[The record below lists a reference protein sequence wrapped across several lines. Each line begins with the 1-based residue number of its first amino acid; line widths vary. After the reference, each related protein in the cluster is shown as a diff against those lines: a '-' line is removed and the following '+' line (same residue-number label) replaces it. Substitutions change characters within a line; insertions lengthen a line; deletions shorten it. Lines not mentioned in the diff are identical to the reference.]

1 MSEHYHRGRFRNP
14 VTTADRRFWEF
25 LRWMATRRKE
35 RWPRWV
41 EETPPGP
48 VPQADGG
55 HVAATFV
62 NHSTFLLQ
70 VGGQVI
76 LTDPMWSRRASPLS
90 WAGPRRVRRPGVAL
104 EDLPPVSVVLVS
116 HNHYDHMDLPTLR
129 HLRDR
134 FDPLFVTSLGNR
146 RYLRRRGLERVE
158 ELDWWQSLRIGAGLE
173 ATLTPAQ
180 HFSARGLFDR
190 NRTLWGGFLLAAGDP
205 VAGAPGLCRTGARVY
220 FAGDSGYGA
229 HFRAIRERAGVVDL
243 ALLPIGAYEPRWFM
257 RPAHVNPAE
266 AVQVHLDLRPRL
278 SIAMHFGT
286 FQLTDEA
293 IDEPVRALRA
303 ALAER
308 GVDEHEFRVPAFG
321 ETILLPVG

>member
-1 MSEHYHRGRFRNP
+1 MSEHFHRGRFRNSV
-14 VTTADRRFWEF
+14 VTGKQRFWGF

-41 EETPPGP
+41 EEALPGP
-48 VPQADGG
+48 PPLADAR
-55 HVAATFV
+55 HLAATFV
-62 NHSTFLLQ
+62 GHSTFLLQ
-70 VGGQVI
+70 VGGRHV
-76 LTDPMWSRRASPLS
+76 LTDPMWSRRASPVS

-129 HLRDR
+129 RLRER

-146 RYLRRRGLERVE
+146 RYLRRRGLARVE
-158 ELDWWQSLRIGAGLE
+158 ELDWWQSLRVGPGLE
-173 ATLTPAQ
+173 VTLTPAQ

-190 NRTLWGGFLLAAGDP
+190 NRTLWGGFLLEAG
-205 VAGAPGLCRTGARVY
+205 GARV
-220 FAGDSGYGA
+220 FFTGDSGYGE
-229 HFRAIRERAGVVDL
+229 HFRQVRERAGGIDL
-243 ALLPIGAYEPRWFM
+243 ALVPIGAYEPRWFM

-293 IDEPVRALRA
+293 IDEPIRALRA
-303 ALAER
+303 ALVER
-308 GVDEHEFRVPAFG
+308 GVDENEFRVPAFG